1 MKNFSKVL
9 ASVKIAAV
17 ASFALIAT
25 GIDAFDASAAE
36 ISFLCA
42 DPLESS
48 MRELIHEFEKTT
60 GHSAKLIL
68 ANTGTNAERVRR
80 GDVADLAI
88 VLPQQWETLREER
101 KIDPSV
107 RVVVGRVGLG
117 IFVKKGVAQP
127 DIGSIEAFKRTLL
140 NTRAVAVRDPSQGSP
155 VGTYVIALFDRLG
168 IGDDIKP
175 KLRLTADRP
184 YETVVKGGAEI
195 GFSTIAEI
203 VASPEVDLVGPLPGE
218 IQNFNIFTAA
228 IPINAEQVT
237 AAKVFIEYLTS
248 RRAND
253 IFKSKGIDPG

>member
-60 GHSAKLIL
+60 GHSVKLIL

-101 KIDPSV
+101 KIDPAV

-168 IGDDIKP
+168 
-175 KLRLTADRP
+175 
-184 YETVVKGGAEI
+184 
-195 GFSTIAEI
+195 
-203 VASPEVDLVGPLPGE
+203 
-218 IQNFNIFTAA
+218 
-228 IPINAEQVT
+228 
-237 AAKVFIEYLTS
+237 
-248 RRAND
+248 
-253 IFKSKGIDPG
+253 